1 MDFGSFALKNK
12 PLVVTCLVT
21 LVLGGLLS
29 YYSMSKL
36 EDPEIKVRQ
45 AVVAVIYPG
54 ASAHQVELEA
64 VIPLEKTIRSMA
76 SVNNVES
83 RSTNDMAIINIE
95 LLTTVQ
101 DEDTQQQWDL
111 LRRKVSD
118 ASISL
123 PSGVT
128 TRVMDDYGDVYGM
141 FYAMT
146 SDGFDDQELSRYA
159 NLVVQEVQKVEGV
172 SQVQIYGERAK
183 CVNVEIKQERM
194 ANLGVHPAEV
204 LLTLRNQNSTVYSGY
219 FESGEKRMRV
229 EVGDAFDSIEDIRNL
244 LIQGHEDDQ
253 LRLGDVADVEFS
265 FEEPVRNALR
275 YDGQHAVGLLIS
287 AQSGTDITKIGPQ
300 VEELIHKVV
309 REDIPVG
316 IDIHPIFNQ
325 PDLVNDALSTFL
337 INLIESVVIV
347 VFVLMLTMG
356 FKSGVIIGVSLIVI
370 VFGSFFVLNMAHG
383 TLQRV
388 SLGSFILAMGM
399 LVDNAI
405 VIIDGILVDMR
416 NGVKK
421 PDCYIGIGRKTAMP
435 LLGATIIAILAFF
448 PIYLSPDVAGT
459 YVRDLFIVVTV
470 SLLLSWILAL
480 THVPIHTQFSFR
492 EHRKKSGKE
501 TVQKDPY
508 DNVFYRVLKNVL
520 GFALSNRI
528 VTVGMA
534 VILLLTSVYC
544 YRYLPQMFFPDMAYK
559 QLYIEY
565 SLPEGTTSDQVTA
578 DIIDVENWLKQN
590 DNVEHITSSIGGTPG
605 RYCLVRAI
613 ATPTMSYGELIV
625 DFKDMKKMI
634 KGIPELQRQLMER
647 YPQAYVRVKQYN
659 LMYRKYPIEAVFIG
673 PDPAVLKRLC
683 SEAED
688 IMKASD
694 ATWLETND
702 WSDRAPVML
711 IDYDQSAARRTGVS
725 RSDAGLSVMAALGG
739 IPVGTFRNDDRMLK
753 VYLKSTDA
761 EGNNVESVDNAPI
774 WPMSISTVN
783 LNKQTIMGLMTGVIT
798 QEDVISQLVGSV
810 PLNQVTSGVKIR
822 WDEQVVCRRNGERAI
837 KAQCNNTAHYTAAS
851 AREAILKDIEA
862 IELPEGYSLTWLGEY
877 DASRQSSK
885 YLFKN
890 VPLAIVLMI
899 LIMIALFRDI
909 KKPLIILCCV
919 PMVAIGIV
927 FGMLASGKGFGFVAI
942 VGCLGIIGMMIK
954 NGIVLIDDITHR
966 MNSGVKPYTA
976 LVDSTMS
983 RFRPVMMASLTTVV
997 GMIPLLSDPLF
1008 GSLAVTI
1015 MGGLTVGTLIILI
1028 FLPVLYSLFFGIT
1041 TSSEPAAPV
1050 AEDRLINE

>member
-1 MDFGSFALKNK
+1 MDLSSFALKNK
-12 PLVVTCLVT
+12 PLVVTCLIT
-21 LVLGGLLS
+21 LVLGGILS
-29 YYSMSKL
+29 YRSMSKL
-36 EDPEIKVRQ
+36 EDPEIKVKR

-83 RSTNDMAIINIE
+83 RSTNDMAVIDIE

-118 ASISL
+118 ASASL
-123 PSGVT
+123 PAGVT

-159 NLVVQEVQKVEGV
+159 NLVALEVQKIEGV

-204 LLTLRNQNSTVYSGY
+204 LLTLRNQNSTVYAGY
-219 FESGEKRMRV
+219 FESGEKRIRV
-229 EVGDAFDSIEDIRNL
+229 EVGDAFETIEDIRSL

-253 LRLGDVADVEFS
+253 LRLEDVADVEFS
-265 FEEPVRNALR
+265 FEEPVRNSLR
-275 YDGQHAVGLLIS
+275 YDGQHALGILIS

-300 VEELIHKVV
+300 VETIIQRVIK
-309 REDIPVG
+309 EDIPVG
-316 IDIHPIFNQ
+316 IDIHPVFNQ

-337 INLIESVVIV
+337 INLIESVLIV

-480 THVPIHTQFSFR
+480 THVPIHAELSFR
-492 EHRKKSGKE
+492 ERKKRRGGESSN
-501 TVQKDPY
+501 KDPY
-508 DNVFYRVLKNVL
+508 DNVFYRILRGVLD
-520 GFALSNRI
+520 FAMSNRI
-528 VTVGMA
+528 VTVA
-534 VILLLTSVYC
+534 VAVVLLLLSAYC
-544 YRYLPQMFFPDMAYK
+544 YKYLPQMFFPDMAYK

-565 SLPEGTTSDQVTA
+565 RLPEGTTSDQVTS
-578 DIIDVENWLKQN
+578 DIIDVEHWLRTN

-613 ATPTMSYGELIV
+613 ATPSMSYGELIV
-625 DFKDMKKMI
+625 DFKDMQKMI
-634 KGIPELQRQLMER
+634 KGIPELQRQLMAR

-659 LMYRKYPIEAVFIG
+659 LMYRAYPIEAVFTG

-683 SEAED
+683 ARAED
-688 IMKASD
+688 IMRESD

-702 WSDRAPVML
+702 WTEKAPVML
-711 IDYDQSAARRTGVS
+711 IDYDQAAARRTGVS
-725 RSDAGLSVMAALGG
+725 RSDAGLSVMAAMGG

-753 VYLKSTDA
+753 VYLKSTDS

-774 WPMSISTVN
+774 WPMSISTGN
-783 LNKQTIMGLMTGVIT
+783 INKQTIMGLMTGVIT
-798 QEDVISQLVGSV
+798 QEDVISQIVGSV

-822 WDEQVVCRRNGERAI
+822 WDEQVVCRRNGERSI
-837 KAQCNNTAHYTAAS
+837 KAQCNNTERYTAAT

-862 IELPEGYSLTWLGEY
+862 IDLPEGYSLTWLGEY
-877 DASRQSSK
+877 DASKQSSK

-890 VPLAIVLMI
+890 VPLSIVLMI

-909 KKPLIILCCV
+909 RKPLIILCCI

-954 NGIVLIDDITHR
+954 NGIVLIDDISFR
-966 MNSGVKPYTA
+966 MNAGEKPYQA
-976 LVDSTMS
+976 LIDSAMS

-997 GMIPLLSDPLF
+997 GMIPLLTDPLF

-1028 FLPVLYSLFFGIT
+1028 FLPVLFSLFFGIT
-1041 TSSEPAAPV
+1041 KSSEPTAPV
-1050 AEDRLINE
+1050 KEEKLINE